1 MDERNGAD
9 SSRAPD
15 AGPVLSVLDLAPVG
29 HGSTPA
35 AALAQSV
42 ELARLAERRGYARVW
57 VAEHHNMPGIASSS
71 PPVLIAHL
79 AASTSTLRVGAGG
92 VMLPNHS
99 SLVVAEQFGML
110 EALHP
115 GRIDL
120 GIGRAPGTDPVTA
133 SALRR
138 APAVLGADDFPEQ
151 LRDLLAYFDGTHP
164 QITAVPGRGYRPA
177 LWMLGSSDYSAQ
189 VAGILGMPFSFAHH
203 FASRNTLGAVA
214 VYRDAF
220 RPSAEL
226 DRPYVMLGVP
236 VICAETAE
244 RARWLAGP
252 SSLSFVRL
260 RQGRP
265 TSLPTPEEAAEYV
278 FTPFERELLDT
289 WTAPLIMGD
298 PATVRD
304 ELVALA
310 DRTGADELMVT
321 TMVHGAADRLHSYEL
336 VADAVGLDVSHV

>member
-1 MDERNGAD
+1 
-9 SSRAPD
+9 
-15 AGPVLSVLDLAPVG
+15 
-29 HGSTPA
+29 
-35 AALAQSV
+35 
-42 ELARLAERRGYARVW
+42 
-57 VAEHHNMPGIASSS
+57 
-71 PPVLIAHL
+71 
-79 AASTSTLRVGAGG
+79 
-92 VMLPNHS
+92 
-99 SLVVAEQFGML
+99 
-110 EALHP
+110 
-115 GRIDL
+115 
-120 GIGRAPGTDPVTA
+120 
-133 SALRR
+133 
-138 APAVLGADDFPEQ
+138 
-151 LRDLLAYFDGTHP
+151 
-164 QITAVPGRGYRPA
+164 
-177 LWMLGSSDYSAQ
+177 
-189 VAGILGMPFSFAHH
+189 
-203 FASRNTLGAVA
+203 
-214 VYRDAF
+214 
-220 RPSAEL
+220 
-226 DRPYVMLGVP
+226 MLGVP